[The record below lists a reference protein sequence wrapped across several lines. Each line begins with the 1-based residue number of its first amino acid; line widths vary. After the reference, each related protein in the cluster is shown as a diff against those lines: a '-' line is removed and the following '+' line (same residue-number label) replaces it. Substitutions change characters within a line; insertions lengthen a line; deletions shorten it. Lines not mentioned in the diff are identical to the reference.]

1 MYLDLTLKAAKTRLH
16 FERFFLSRRFSPV
29 VQDHRASVSTQSA
42 QIGRF
47 ESTLS
52 CSLQIFSLR
61 CTGLA
66 PRYPALIFHHSCQA
80 RCLGFW
86 VGARRLAQDL
96 DSNSRH
102 LPISRSF
109 QPKNHVLGKLCTEK
123 DLRMSGRQVAGVCT
137 AHPSMAEYLFS
148 LQSMLHHSCFETL
161 EHLAFGPLLDSD
173 QIAHCF
179 QCPQCEWLTS

>member
-1 MYLDLTLKAAKTRLH
+1 MTLKAAKTRLH

-29 VQDHRASVSTQSA
+29 VLDHRASVSTQSA
-42 QIGRF
+42 QIGRSG
-47 ESTLS
+47 STLS
-52 CSLQIFSLR
+52 CSLRISSLR

-66 PRYPALIFHHSCQA
+66 PHCPALIFHHSCQA
-80 RCLGFW
+80 RCLDFW
-86 VGARRLAQDL
+86 AGARRLAQDL

-102 LPISRSF
+102 LPISHSF

-123 DLRMSGRQVAGVCT
+123 DLRMSERLVAGVCT
-137 AHPSMAEYLFS
+137 ARPSMAEYLFS
-148 LQSMLHHSCFETL
+148 SQSTLHHSCFETL

-179 QCPQCEWLTS
+179 QFPQCEWPTS